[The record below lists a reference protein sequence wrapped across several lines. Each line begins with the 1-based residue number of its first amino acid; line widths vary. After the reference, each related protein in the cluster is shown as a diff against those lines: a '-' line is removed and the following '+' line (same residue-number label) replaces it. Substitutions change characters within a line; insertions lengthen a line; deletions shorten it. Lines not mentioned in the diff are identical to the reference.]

1 MRRYLDY
8 LASGPEQSHQGVQR
22 LRQRIDRS
30 SAPVCVQNSM
40 NGDTRTYEY
49 EYAFSIVLP
58 AFDHLAVFI
67 LCGLGVQCEERTG
80 AVSEDGFI
88 RLLIRC

>member
-1 MRRYLDY
+1 
-8 LASGPEQSHQGVQR
+8 
-22 LRQRIDRS
+22 
-30 SAPVCVQNSM
+30 M

-58 AFDHLAVFI
+58 AFDHLAVFV